1 MQSKVDIL
9 LDTGDFDIVLCANTE
24 AKLRP
29 SYVPKINSLCFTA
42 DQTTCS
48 KNRETI
54 LTDEMQNLKQKEN

>member
-24 AKLRP
+24 AKLRS

-54 LTDEMQNLKQKEN
+54 LTEEMQNLKQKEN